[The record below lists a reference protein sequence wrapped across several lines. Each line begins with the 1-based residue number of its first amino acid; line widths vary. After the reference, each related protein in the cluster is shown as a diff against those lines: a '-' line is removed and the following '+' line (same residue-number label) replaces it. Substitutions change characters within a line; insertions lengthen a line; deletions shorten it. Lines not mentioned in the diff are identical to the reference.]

1 MKTIKYLMLALCVG
15 LLSACN
21 HGFEGEYQVKAG
33 SRIEVLNELSA
44 LVGVKNIIVGRDY
57 LESQGERTHFDK
69 ILVRKSNNGQRFLV
83 FQKGDEEEVWKI
95 IDDNTL
101 QQGNDLI
108 NVKLQK
114 IK

>member
-1 MKTIKYLMLALCVG
+1 MKVVKYWVLAVCVG

-21 HGFEGEYQVKAG
+21 HGFEGEYKVKPG
-33 SRIEVLNELSA
+33 SSIEVLNELSA
-44 LVGVKNIIVGRDY
+44 LVGVKNMIVGRDY
-57 LESQGERTHFDK
+57 LESEGERTYFDK
-69 ILVRKSNNGQRFLV
+69 IFVRKSNNGQRYLV
-83 FQKGDEEEVWKI
+83 FKKGEQEEVWKI

-108 NVKLQK
+108 NVTLQK